1 MDASGNLITRVVRSV
16 DISGVQNILVDIPG
30 GPTLSH
36 MQKKLIA
43 LITDAASANKLKTK
57 EGCMELYHSMTVL
70 VGRWVVSELPAAE
83 QKLAMAALWLGEE
96 ISSGGC
102 LPWLSKK

>member
-1 MDASGNLITRVVRSV
+1 MDLPNLVTRAVRSV
-16 DISGVQNILVDIPG
+16 DMSGVQNIFVDISG
-30 GPTLSH
+30 GPTLSS

-57 EGCMELYHSMTVL
+57 EGCMELYHSVTIL
-70 VGRWVVSELPAAE
+70 VGRWVVSELPPAE
-83 QKLAMAALWLGEE
+83 QKMAMAALWVGEE
-96 ISSGGC
+96 LASGSC